1 MNCMLRKFIIGQVNK
16 VLEERKDSID
26 KTRETVKLWTDRTQK
41 VLGCLQSILAKLED
55 NKIDDSEIEEAIEQ
69 LSSLVKGW

>member
-26 KTRETVKLWTDRTQK
+26 KTRETVKLWTDRT
-41 VLGCLQSILAKLED
+41 
-55 NKIDDSEIEEAIEQ
+55 
-69 LSSLVKGW
+69 

>member
-1 MNCMLRKFIIGQVNK
+1 MNCMLRKFILGQVNK

-55 NKIDDSEIEEAIEQ
+55 NKIDDNEIEEAIEQ

>member
-55 NKIDDSEIEEAIEQ
+55 NKIDDNEIEEAIEQ